1 MRLTTLFALALA
13 SSTAISPISAL
24 AQTDASMKD
33 DALTYPETKTVDV
46 VEEQFGEKI
55 ADPYRWLEN
64 DVREDSDVA
73 AWVKAQNKVTNAYLE
88 TLDGRDALAASM
100 TKLFDYDALG
110 VPIEAGGNYF
120 YQRKSGGQNQAV
132 LYVREGED
140 GEERVLIDPAKWSDD
155 GATALAEWKPSD
167 DGSLL
172 VYAIQDGGS
181 DWRTVKVIEVA
192 TGKILE
198 DTVEWVKFS
207 NLAWMPNNY
216 GFLYS
221 RFPAPQE
228 GEAFQSLNKDQTI
241 YLHLI
246 GKPQDQ
252 DMKVYETP
260 DRPDLNHVA
269 ELTSDSAWVVISSS
283 SGTDERYE
291 ITLVKVDAPELEA
304 RTLVKGL
311 ENNWTLIDGIG
322 DTLYFATD
330 KDAPRRRIMKTDVS
344 AEMPEWEEIVP
355 EHVATIDTAILVGET
370 LAVDYIDD
378 AKSRLELFALDGTPK
393 GVVDLPGLGQV
404 GGLNG
409 SAKDSEAFFAFTS
422 FNRPSTIY
430 RFDDA
435 GAPKIW
441 EKPDIPFDPENIAVS
456 QRFYESK
463 DGTKIPMFLVHRK
476 DIDLSKGAPT
486 LLYGYGGFN
495 ISLLPEYSAPKMA
508 WIEAG
513 GVYASANLRGGG
525 EYGKEWHDGG
535 RLNNKQNV
543 FDDFIAAGEYLIE
556 QGITPEDGLAIEGR
570 SNGGLLVG
578 AVVNQRPDLFTAG
591 HAAVGVMDMLRFDR
605 FTAGRYWVDDY
616 GYPEKE
622 ADFHVLRKYSPYH
635 NIKDG
640 TDYPALIVSTADTDD
655 RVVPGHS
662 FKYTARLQ
670 ALDTGDKP
678 HLIRIETRAGHG
690 SGKPTDKLIEE
701 YSDIYGFL
709 ADAVDLDIAD

>member
-46 VEEQFGEKI
+46 VEEQFGEKV

-64 DVREDSDVA
+64 DVREDADVA

-88 TLDGRDALAASM
+88 TLDGREALAASM
-100 TKLFDYDALG
+100 TRLFDYDALG
-110 VPIEAGGNYF
+110 VPVEAGGNYF

-435 GAPKIW
+435 GAPKVW
-441 EKPDIPFDPENIAVS
+441 AKPDIPFDPENIAVS

-556 QGITPEDGLAIEGR
+556 QGFTPKDGLAIEGR

>member
-435 GAPKIW
+435 GAPKVW
-441 EKPDIPFDPENIAVS
+441 AKPDIPFDPENITVS

-556 QGITPEDGLAIEGR
+556 QGFTPKDGLAIEGR

>member
-344 AEMPEWEEIVP
+344 AETPEWEEIVP

-435 GAPKIW
+435 GAPKVW
-441 EKPDIPFDPENIAVS
+441 AKPDIPFDPENIAVS

-463 DGTKIPMFLVHRK
+463 DGTKIPMFLVYRK

>member
-46 VEEQFGEKI
+46 VEEQFGEKV

-64 DVREDSDVA
+64 DVREDADVA

-88 TLDGRDALAASM
+88 TLDGREALAASM

-110 VPIEAGGNYF
+110 VPVEAGGNYF

-344 AEMPEWEEIVP
+344 AETPEWEEIVP

-556 QGITPEDGLAIEGR
+556 QGFTPKDGLAIEGR

>member
-46 VEEQFGEKI
+46 VEEQFGEKV

-64 DVREDSDVA
+64 DVREDADVA

-435 GAPKIW
+435 GAPKVW
-441 EKPDIPFDPENIAVS
+441 AKPDIPFDPENIAVS

-556 QGITPEDGLAIEGR
+556 QGITPKDGLAIEGR

>member
-344 AEMPEWEEIVP
+344 AETPEWEEIVP

-435 GAPKIW
+435 GAPKVW
-441 EKPDIPFDPENIAVS
+441 AKPDIPFDPENIAVS

-556 QGITPEDGLAIEGR
+556 QGFTPKDGLAIEGR

>member
-46 VEEQFGEKI
+46 VEEQFGEKV

-64 DVREDSDVA
+64 DVREDADVA

-110 VPIEAGGNYF
+110 VPVKAGGNYF

-344 AEMPEWEEIVP
+344 AETPEWEEIVP

-435 GAPKIW
+435 GAPKVW
-441 EKPDIPFDPENIAVS
+441 AKPDIPFDPENIAVS

-543 FDDFIAAGEYLIE
+543 FDDFIAAGEYLVE